1 MTTITNAGSA
11 GETIR
16 HDATDTARQALRA
29 ITISVVAPETFA
41 GKLQSQDNLVQRAE
55 AAFGQGR
62 REAAQI
68 AAAARA
74 DVDKLR
80 RDELTG
86 GPFSNECFDD
96 AAKSVNGLP
105 EPLDTD
111 GIKAA
116 IKKLTS
122 RSLQEACEDVDRAAA
137 SRFRTR
143 QAGER
148 KRKRLKAEI
157 DLFNRNLLPVL
168 ADHIAGLVRDELAG
182 EFTRR
187 YEACERSLIGLRRHV
202 AEATDPGDEIL
213 GAHRFSLSPR
223 LDVVLKAAA
232 KRRPALLDRDGR
244 PTEAIWPAFGTWV
257 AKDDPRMLEDPQ
269 QAIEAL
275 QRFLEEMVTG
285 ALDGLT
291 LDSLYRVSEVPPE
304 TQSWLNRAAARMR
317 YRSPRRSNTM
327 RLAQVPA
334 ADSDHLLN
342 YVLHSIENAKSAE
355 EDNRLQLMEL
365 TYSFS
370 AEEVLNADPR
380 GMEHVLTV
388 ALDHVS
394 SPKLKEALQARI
406 ALPRV
411 PQQATPGLAA
421 ANGGTSQSTATST
434 P

>member
-1 MTTITNAGSA
+1 MTITNAGSA

-16 HDATDTARQALRA
+16 HDATNAARQALRA
-29 ITISVVAPETFA
+29 ITISVIAPETFA
-41 GKLQSQDNLVQRAE
+41 GKLQSQNNLVQRVE

-62 REAAQI
+62 HEAAQI

-74 DVDKLR
+74 DIDKLR

-86 GPFSNECFDD
+86 GPFPNECFEG
-96 AAKSVNGLP
+96 AAKSVTALP
-105 EPLDTD
+105 QPLDTD
-111 GIKAA
+111 GVKAA

-122 RSLQEACEDVDRAAA
+122 RSLQEACEDVDRATA
-137 SRFRTR
+137 SWFRKLWG
-143 QAGER
+143 AKR

-157 DLFNRNLLPVL
+157 DLLNRNLLPVL
-168 ADHIAGLVRDELAG
+168 ADHIAGLVRDELAS
-182 EFTRR
+182 ELTRR
-187 YEACERSLIGLRRHV
+187 YEACERSLAALRRHV

-232 KRRPALLDRDGR
+232 KRRPALLDRNGQ

-257 AKDDPRMLEDPQ
+257 ATGDLRVLEDPQ
-269 QAIEAL
+269 QAIGAL
-275 QRFLEEMVTG
+275 QRFLEDMVSS

-291 LDSLYRVSEVPPE
+291 LDSLYRISEVPPE
-304 TQSWLNRAAARMR
+304 TQSWLNRGAARMR

-334 ADSDHLLN
+334 ADSDYLLN
-342 YVLHSIENAKSAE
+342 YVLHSIENAKPAE

-370 AEEVLNADPR
+370 AEEVLNADLR
-380 GMEHVLTV
+380 GLERVLTV
-388 ALDHVS
+388 ALNHVS
-394 SPKLKEALQARI
+394 SPKLKEALRARV
-406 ALPRV
+406 AFLRV
-411 PQQATPGLAA
+411 PHLTTPGLAT
-421 ANGGTSQSTATST
+421 ANGETSQSTATST